1 MIIGDYVWELFQHT
15 NYGGKST
22 AAPPGVYGY
31 NWVKDHIGNDVVSSV
46 RSKFNK
52 QANILQWC

>member
-46 RSKFNK
+46 RSKINK
-52 QANILQWC
+52 HANILQWC